1 MGVIGRVHGA
11 RKSIAVVRRK
21 PLMKLGDYVP
31 VDALVNPNQALASL
45 IMRHVRYPSSSGAL
59 SIIEKIDAEMLE
71 VTLREESRIIGKR
84 IKDLGLPKG
93 ILLALARRG
102 EDVFVPMGD
111 TVLQSGDQIVL
122 FASSEQMPKALEI
135 LGVK

>member
-1 MGVIGRVHGA
+1 
-11 RKSIAVVRRK
+11 
-21 PLMKLGDYVP
+21 MKLGDYIP

-45 IMRHVRYPSSSGAL
+45 IMRHVRYPFSSGAL
-59 SIIEKIDAEMLE
+59 SLIEKIDAEMLE
-71 VTLREESRIIGKR
+71 VTLREDSRMIGKH

-102 EDVFVPMGD
+102 EEVFVPVGE
-111 TVLQSGDQIVL
+111 TILQLGDQIVL
-122 FASSEQMPKALEI
+122 FASSEQMPKAVEI